1 MSEAIQSASEQLRAN
16 IKLELSRF
24 LQGSAEDLALYGEDI
39 TRDLEVAIARQDEK
53 LLAELRAQ
61 VRALGAKRKI
71 QASNAAWS
79 LLDHLLAAAFHAA
92 IAKLDELALIAS
104 SGEPPASNPASG
116 RAMAR
121 VLLSIVAVILLGFA
135 AWSCSSPGCVPAA
148 DTKPLLDIALALEEV
163 ALSDEYFIER
173 KLYPNVDFYS
183 GIIYKALNIPVEMF
197 TVMFAIAR
205 TAGWIAHW
213 LEQNQGGDVKIGRP
227 RQIYVGPTAR
237 DYVPLSQRG

>member
-1 MSEAIQSASEQLRAN
+1 MSEAIQGASEQLKTN

-24 LQGSAEDLALYGEDI
+24 LQGSAEDLAQYGEDI

-61 VRALGAKRKI
+61 IRALGAKRKI

-104 SGEPPASNPASG
+104 SGETPDSNPASG

-121 VLLSIVAVILLGFA
+121 VLLSVVAVILISFA
-135 AWSCSSPGCVPAA
+135 AWGCSSPGCVPAA
-148 DTKPLLDIALALEEV
+148 DTKPLLDIALDRHDAYVEADLTLDPTEKAAALRSSAILRDLFET
-163 ALSDEYFIER
+163 AAA
-173 KLYPNVDFYS
+173 S
-183 GIIYKALNIPVEMF
+183 G
-197 TVMFAIAR
+197 
-205 TAGWIAHW
+205 
-213 LEQNQGGDVKIGRP
+213 
-227 RQIYVGPTAR
+227 
-237 DYVPLSQRG
+237 QR

>member
-24 LQGSAEDLALYGEDI
+24 LQGSAEDLAQYGEDI
-39 TRDLEVAIARQDEK
+39 THDLEVAIARQDEK

-61 VRALGAKRKI
+61 IRALGAKRKI

-148 DTKPLLDIALALEEV
+148 DTKPLLDIALDRHDAYVEADLTLDPTEKAAALRSSAILRDLFET
-163 ALSDEYFIER
+163 AAA
-173 KLYPNVDFYS
+173 S
-183 GIIYKALNIPVEMF
+183 G
-197 TVMFAIAR
+197 
-205 TAGWIAHW
+205 
-213 LEQNQGGDVKIGRP
+213 
-227 RQIYVGPTAR
+227 
-237 DYVPLSQRG
+237 QR